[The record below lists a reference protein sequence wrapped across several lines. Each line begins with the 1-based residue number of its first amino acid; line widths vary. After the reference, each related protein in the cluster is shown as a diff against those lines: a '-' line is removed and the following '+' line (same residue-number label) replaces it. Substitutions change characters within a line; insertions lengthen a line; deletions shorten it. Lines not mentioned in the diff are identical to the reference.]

1 MVRHESDIQPVDMQ
15 GDGVVGVTKRML
27 IGPRDG
33 YDGFMRVFTVQP
45 GGRSPYHSHEWFH
58 ANYILEGEGKLVM
71 EGVEHAVM
79 AGSVA
84 YIEGGKM
91 HNFVNLGS
99 VPLKFICLVP
109 RSGDSY

>member
-1 MVRHESDIQPVDMQ
+1 MVRHEDDIKPVDMQ
-15 GDGVVGVTKRML
+15 GDGVVGVTKQIL
-27 IGPRDG
+27 IGPKDG
-33 YDGFMRVFTVQP
+33 YDGFMRVFTVQA
-45 GGRSPYHSHEWFH
+45 GGKSPYHAHAWFH
-58 ANYILEGEGKLVM
+58 ANYILEGQGKLVI
-71 EGVEHAVM
+71 EGVEQAVK

-99 VPLKFICLVP
+99 TPLRFICLVP